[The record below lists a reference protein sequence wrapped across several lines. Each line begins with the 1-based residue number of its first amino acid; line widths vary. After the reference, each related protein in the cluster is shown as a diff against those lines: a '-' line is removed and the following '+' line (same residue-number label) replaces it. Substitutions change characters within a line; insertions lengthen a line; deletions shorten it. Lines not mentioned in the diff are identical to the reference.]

1 MPVHDTKCGKL
12 KSGVGWISLDYVTK
26 TGTGATAAPAIKV
39 GSKVTIDDGA
49 VYGGLSTSRGKAV
62 PSGVSG
68 PNRKYTVKQ
77 LATHKGEEEALL
89 QEIVSWVALKYLN
102 AV

>member
-1 MPVHDTKCGKL
+1 MGGSIIHERIPVKWLTFIL
-12 KSGVGWISLDYVTK
+12 
-26 TGTGATAAPAIKV
+26 AF
-39 GSKVTIDDGA
+39 
-49 VYGGLSTSRGKAV
+49 TSRGKAV

-77 LATHKGEEEALL
+77 LATRKGEEEALL
-89 QEIVSWVALKYLN
+89 QEIVSWVALKHLN

>member
-1 MPVHDTKCGKL
+1 MYGL
-12 KSGVGWISLDYVTK
+12 LLSIIVTP
-26 TGTGATAAPAIKV
+26 T
-39 GSKVTIDDGA
+39 
-49 VYGGLSTSRGKAV
+49 
-62 PSGVSG
+62 
-68 PNRKYTVKQ
+68 